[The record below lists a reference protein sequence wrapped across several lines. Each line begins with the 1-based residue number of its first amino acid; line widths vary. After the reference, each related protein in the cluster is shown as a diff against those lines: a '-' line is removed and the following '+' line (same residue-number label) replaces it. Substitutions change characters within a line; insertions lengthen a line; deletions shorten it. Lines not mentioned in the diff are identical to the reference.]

1 MWHVIAALLLLL
13 TAGTAPALAQ
23 DEEPPAGVQSAP
35 RRPLRVTLSPKGLSV
50 TAQDVPL
57 DAVLREVSRV
67 SGVAVYLEAGLDPT
81 TTRTPTSA
89 ALKDLPIEE
98 VLKRLLRDKNFV
110 FGYRADRIDQ
120 VRIFG
125 TGSGPFN
132 RLASNVG
139 SPAAGGRRAGVPGR
153 AVRGDGPEA
162 DAAALES
169 AALTHPD
176 PAERARALSRL
187 SDTGEDERA
196 RDAALSVLD
205 RDQDPEVLR
214 EALAV
219 LESSDSVPVD
229 RVMRFAS
236 SAQQPDLRLQAL
248 ELLTEHGGNSAAVRR
263 FVQGLT
269 RDGNA
274 EIRERAQE
282 ILEELDDSQQ

>member
-1 MWHVIAALLLLL
+1 
-13 TAGTAPALAQ
+13 
-23 DEEPPAGVQSAP
+23 
-35 RRPLRVTLSPKGLSV
+35 
-50 TAQDVPL
+50 
-57 DAVLREVSRV
+57 
-67 SGVAVYLEAGLDPT
+67 
-81 TTRTPTSA
+81 
-89 ALKDLPIEE
+89 
-98 VLKRLLRDKNFV
+98 
-110 FGYRADRIDQ
+110 
-120 VRIFG
+120 
-125 TGSGPFN
+125 
-132 RLASNVG
+132 VG
-139 SPAAGGRRAGVPGR
+139 SPAAGGRRVGVPGR
-153 AVRGDGPEA
+153 AARGDGPEA
-162 DAAALES
+162 DATALEA